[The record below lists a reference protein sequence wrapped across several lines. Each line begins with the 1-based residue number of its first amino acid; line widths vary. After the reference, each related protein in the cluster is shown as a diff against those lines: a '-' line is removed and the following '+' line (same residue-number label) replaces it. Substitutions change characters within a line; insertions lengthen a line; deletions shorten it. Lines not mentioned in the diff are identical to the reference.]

1 MVAKYALPWASRQ
14 LVSIHCFIQGKIFC
28 NREAERLKP
37 LVLKNLRS
45 HKERNI
51 KTGSMFIT
59 TVLFTMFLNSLALQ
73 ISEMVLSSISRVLGS
88 DLSVS
93 LPLKRSE
100 NEAAVAAHAG
110 QRGSYQGV
118 EGLREA
124 QITAFL
130 ED

>member
-14 LVSIHCFIQGKIFC
+14 LVSIHCFIHSKIFY

-93 LPLKRSE
+93 LPLRRSA
-100 NEAAVAAHAG
+100 NEAAVA
-110 QRGSYQGV
+110 
-118 EGLREA
+118 GLLP
-124 QITAFL
+124 IP
-130 ED
+130 